1 MTEMKAF
8 AVSPD
13 GDPGSASINR
23 CGFEM
28 SALRPLF
35 T

>member
-13 GDPGSASINR
+13 GDPGSARVDGSR
-23 CGFEM
+23 RVAAM
-28 SALRPLF
+28 